1 MANTV
6 FFFGIFFQYKF
17 LLPILTAVKW
27 HFNFQ
32 AKSPMRTLD
41 ELDVSEVV
49 SNPYFPSIIE
59 RRQNDRTQEDLHASS
74 NKSETDLPLSSISI
88 DDKARGFNGG
98 TDLGF
103 GIRRRHRCFV
113 VTARSRSFLYHQVIY
128 LFHMLLYL
136 VCCLYAQDFLIH
148 CF

>member
-1 MANTV
+1 
-6 FFFGIFFQYKF
+6 
-17 LLPILTAVKW
+17 
-27 HFNFQ
+27 
-32 AKSPMRTLD
+32 MRTLD

-113 VTARSRSFLYHQVIY
+113 VTARSRSFLYHQVTY
-128 LFHMLLYL
+128 LFHMLYL